1 MTVVNP
7 KSISGI
13 TSITTASG
21 SDDLLTIHTNN
32 GTERLRVDTTQ
43 TSITGT
49 TKIVTGIVTTLTAT
63 GSAKVG
69 SGVTLSPDGDIF
81 ATGVTTSTTVQV
93 GSATTVHTTGIDLGS
108 GNLTGHN
115 LHSTGITTSSSVIV
129 GGGVTIS
136 ESGIE
141 ASGIGITVANING
154 TQIGGR
160 RNIIINGAMEVA
172 QRGISSTSD
181 GHHSVD
187 RFEMNYGGENESPTQ
202 AQATLTSAAGPYREG
217 HRKAFK
223 ITNGNQTGGA
233 GTGDY
238 LFMRTRLEAQDI
250 ATSGWDYAQ
259 TSSFITLSF
268 WVKSSVAQTF
278 AIRVKSEDGTAQN
291 YSFQYTISSAD
302 TWQKVVHTLPGNS
315 NLEFDN
321 NTDVGLN
328 IFWEIFRG
336 TDQTDSS
343 FTNNA
348 WAAFSSSSRTKDQ
361 TSTWWTTDDATFF
374 ITGVQLEVGPQ
385 ATRFEHRTYGDELL
399 LCQRY
404 FRAFM
409 NGTYSCVP
417 ILGRKSGSDTI
428 VADVMIFPP
437 MRTQGSDQNGT
448 VHSFGSYR
456 RLSDNTAANITGD
469 TTVKILNTGG
479 SGYNYGTT
487 ARFTT
492 PSDTGS
498 TNQIFTHIT
507 TQQRLHFWLS
517 AEL

>member
-1 MTVVNP
+1 MGVQIQGDTGNVIATKGTYSGNVTIGGTLTYEDVTNIDAVGMITARSGIEIGASP
-7 KSISGI
+7 GVGASISVDGNAIFSGI
-13 TSITTASG
+13 TTTG
-21 SDDLLTIHTNN
+21 
-32 GTERLRVDTTQ
+32 
-43 TSITGT
+43 
-49 TKIVTGIVTTLTAT
+49 
-63 GSAKVG
+63 
-69 SGVTLSPDGDIF
+69 
-81 ATGVTTSTTVQV
+81 TVQV

-154 TQIGGR
+154 GAVSGR
-160 RNIIINGAMEVA
+160 RNIIVNGSMGIA

-181 GHHSVD
+181 GYHTVD
-187 RFEMNYGGENESPTQ
+187 RFTMEYGGENEAPEQRQ
-202 AQATLTSAAGPYREG
+202 ANLTSAAGPYREG
-217 HRKAFK
+217 HRHAFK

-233 GTGDY
+233 GSGDY
-238 LFMRTRLEAQDI
+238 LFLRTKLEAQDI
-250 ATSGWDYAQ
+250 ATSGWDYTQ
-259 TSSFITLSF
+259 TTSFITLSF

-278 AIRVKSEDGTAQN
+278 PIRLRTEDGTAQN

-302 TWQKVVHTLPGNS
+302 TWQKVVHTIPGNS
-315 NLEFDN
+315 NLQFDSSTLAN
-321 NTDVGLN
+321 GAALGLS
-328 IFWEIFRG
+328 IFWDIFRG
-336 TDQTDSS
+336 TGQTDSS

-348 WAAFSSSSRTKDQ
+348 WAAYSGTSRTKDQ
-361 TSTWWTTDDATFF
+361 TSTWWTTNDATFF

-404 FRAFM
+404 FRAFI
-409 NGTYSCVP
+409 NGTYTCVP

-428 VADVMIFPP
+428 VADMVIFPP
-437 MRTQGSDQNGT
+437 MRVQGSDQNGT
-448 VHSFGSYR
+448 VHSFGGYR
-456 RLSDNTAANITGD
+456 RTNDYTTANITGD
-469 TTVKILNTGG
+469 TTVKILNTSG

-498 TNQIFTHIT
+498 TNQIFAHIT
-507 TQQRLHFWLS
+507 TTQRLHFELS

>member
-1 MTVVNP
+1 MGVQIQGDTGNVIATKGTYSGNVTIGGTLTYEDVTNIDSVGMITARSGIEIGASP
-7 KSISGI
+7 GVGASISVDGNAIFSGI
-13 TSITTASG
+13 TTTG
-21 SDDLLTIHTNN
+21 
-32 GTERLRVDTTQ
+32 
-43 TSITGT
+43 
-49 TKIVTGIVTTLTAT
+49 
-63 GSAKVG
+63 
-69 SGVTLSPDGDIF
+69 
-81 ATGVTTSTTVQV
+81 TVQV

-115 LHSTGITTSSSVIV
+115 LHSTGITTSSSVVV

-154 TQIGGR
+154 GMIGGR
-160 RNIIINGAMEVA
+160 RNIIINGSMEVA

-181 GHHSVD
+181 GYHTVD
-187 RFEMNYGGENESPTQ
+187 RFEMNYGGENEAPTQ

-238 LFMRTRLEAQDI
+238 LFMRTRFEAQDI

-278 AIRVKSEDGTAQN
+278 PVRLVTSDGTTQN
-291 YSFQYTISSAD
+291 YAFEYTISSAN
-302 TWQKVVHTLPGNS
+302 TWQKVVHTFPGNS
-315 NLEFDN
+315 NLDFDN
-321 NTDVGLN
+321 NTDVGLTM
-328 IFWEIFRG
+328 FWDIFRG
-336 TDQTDSS
+336 TDYTDSS

-361 TSTWWTTDDATFF
+361 TSTWWTTNDATFF
-374 ITGVQLEVGPQ
+374 VTGVQFEVGTQ
-385 ATRFEHRTYGDELL
+385 ATPFEHRTYGDELS

-404 FRAFM
+404 FQRHGYGAYIGFNFM
-409 NGTYSCVP
+409 
-417 ILGRKSGSDTI
+417 GRKSGSNT
-428 VADVMIFPP
+428 VVGVMHGIPP
-437 MRTQGSDQNGT
+437 MRAAATGTFIGAFKLYRITDGTSASPTGMNVAVINDDRFNAVKFTASTTSYSTGNMATVFTSANG
-448 VHSFGSYR
+448 GRYD
-456 RLSDNTAANITGD
+456 LD
-469 TTVKILNTGG
+469 
-479 SGYNYGTT
+479 
-487 ARFTT
+487 
-492 PSDTGS
+492 
-498 TNQIFTHIT
+498 
-507 TQQRLHFWLS
+507 